1 MLARIQVP
9 SQARRGEVMTIRIS
23 IQHAME
29 TGYRLD
35 DFGRA
40 YPKNVIHTLS
50 CHYWG
55 KEVFRAEMGSGIA
68 ANPYFEFYVLADQ
81 SGELRFEWQDDSGV
95 GGAERA
101 TVQVVT

>member
-1 MLARIQVP
+1 
-9 SQARRGEVMTIRIS
+9 
-23 IQHAME
+23 
-29 TGYRLD
+29 
-35 DFGRA
+35 
-40 YPKNVIHTLS
+40 
-50 CHYWG
+50 
-55 KEVFRAEMGSGIA
+55 MGSGIA